1 MPTILRTLDIM
12 TIIQPVFPPCSDP
25 NPTLSTQQAISVTVV
40 LGDKLVSQIC
50 QAKSPGCYLR
60 AMGPRAPVSRDHC
73 TSRSDTATLTQSQAV
88 MLSSPII
95 APVIWS
101 TDNIDESMTHTVRV
115 CDEPQ
120 VETVPSEVAH
130 NAIKQILFALRFNV

>member
-60 AMGPRAPVSRDHC
+60 AMGPRAPVSGDHC
-73 TSRSDTATLTQSQAV
+73 IYSKQQQFNSLSFCGFRLEGLSVCVPEGDDVDTL
-88 MLSSPII
+88 
-95 APVIWS
+95 
-101 TDNIDESMTHTVRV
+101 H
-115 CDEPQ
+115 
-120 VETVPSEVAH
+120 VP
-130 NAIKQILFALRFNV
+130 

>member
-25 NPTLSTQQAISVTVV
+25 NPTLSTQQAISVTVTVV

-60 AMGPRAPVSRDHC
+60 ATGPRAPVSRDHC
-73 TSRSDTATLTQSQAV
+73 SDCDSVRVRQSQSV
-88 MLSSPII
+88 TVSDSLTRLLSRLEFD
-95 APVIWS
+95 WS
-101 TDNIDESMTHTVRV
+101 FEHVLTSNNIS
-115 CDEPQ
+115 
-120 VETVPSEVAH
+120 
-130 NAIKQILFALRFNV
+130 QIRDLDKLE